1 MIIITITT
9 PNKSLSLLKFPT
21 RFSLERERMRFNC
34 SSSKEAGGKG
44 IRRMMNWN
52 DIQCNAKP

>member
-9 PNKSLSLLKFPT
+9 PKKSLSLLKFPT
-21 RFSLERERMRFNC
+21 RFSLEQEHRRFNC
-34 SSSKEAGGKG
+34 SGAKEAGGKG
-44 IRRMMNWN
+44 IRRMMNSS